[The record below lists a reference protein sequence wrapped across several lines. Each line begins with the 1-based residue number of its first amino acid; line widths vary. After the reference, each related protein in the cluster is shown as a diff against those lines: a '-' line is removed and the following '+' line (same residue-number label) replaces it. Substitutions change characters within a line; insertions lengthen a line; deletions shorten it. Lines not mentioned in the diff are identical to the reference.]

1 MYSRSLLLIY
11 FMYRG
16 GGLVDKS
23 CPTLAAL
30 WTVACQAPLSMEFS
44 KQEYRNELP
53 LPAPGDLP
61 GPGIEP
67 RSLASPAS
75 AGGFFTSNAI
85 WEERI

>member
-1 MYSRSLLLIY
+1 MRGSVCLL
-11 FMYRG
+11 
-16 GGLVDKS
+16 S
-23 CPTLAAL
+23 CFSHVQLFVAL

-61 GPGIEP
+61 DPGIEP
-67 RSLASPAS
+67 TSLASPAL

>member
-1 MYSRSLLLIY
+1 MRGSACLL
-11 FMYRG
+11 
-16 GGLVDKS
+16 S
-23 CPTLAAL
+23 CFSHVQLFVAL

-67 RSLASPAS
+67 RSLASPALPV
-75 AGGFFTSNAI
+75 GFFTAAQPENPFFFCLTL
-85 WEERI
+85 